1 MREVTHFV
9 VVFPTRLMSASYEE
23 KKAVMDALRRE
34 YPHYEFDAL
43 EAFDTGIADD
53 DHFGVVPVTGRIGE
67 SDDPDEVYLCKPL
80 DPTVIPDIMQALQ
93 RCETLKASLN

>member
-23 KKAVMDALRRE
+23 KKAVMDALRKE

-43 EAFDTGIADD
+43 EAFDAGIADD
-53 DHFGVVPVTGRIGE
+53 DDFGVVPVTGRAGPGN
-67 SDDPDEVYLCKPL
+67 DLNEVYICKPL
-80 DPTVIPDIMQALQ
+80 DPTVIPDLMRTLQ
-93 RCETLKASLN
+93 RCETTKPTLN